1 MMQKPQDDSAPS
13 ASAKSTLSLA
23 RKLRHD
29 SEPSQENEAAEL
41 QAIEAGDTIELPSGP
56 PLPAPR
62 LAPEGVV
69 VTDYKPRRIHRT
81 EDLVAALISLL
92 LIAVVLGLSLQA
104 AAVNEGVTEEVR
116 SLFGDHFRNLLLI
129 PLRFAAGVFLF
140 VSPIAIII
148 SLARR
153 GRFDS
158 VGEVAAT
165 GVVAGGLVL
174 ALRLSLPHLPE
185 VFNSLLT
192 GPDGAGFV
200 SGPDIGLAAL
210 IAGITV
216 AGADASLK
224 VVRYSWYGVWF
235 LLALEVLQGNGTLTT
250 LMLTFLFGRL
260 IGRLGRWVFG
270 YDDRRASPAELVEAV
285 LDVGLVPTRVNRSE
299 KVARSGPL
307 MTWIITEQD
316 DPEELSYGDVNRRL
330 IATLQGDEGTAEDPA
345 VLNPDGQSVDADRR
359 YQLVTADGK
368 VLDLDVL
375 DPERGFTTTA
385 TGLWERFRLAGVAR
399 WTAPT
404 VKASAERIVL
414 TSDTAIAAGVRS
426 AKPVA
431 LSEAG
436 GSVAI
441 VWEPL
446 PQARPLLDLA
456 EEARPEEEPPAPT
469 PSFDEIRASIREE
482 NEGNAEPS
490 GTSDSESPGDQ
501 EVVLSSTIPEL
512 GQDVFSDELLD
523 QAWTQLLAAHNKGVS
538 HRNLDRSRLLVDD
551 KQQVWIVGWEDGDV
565 GSSILNREIDCA
577 QLLVYLAVSVG
588 PRRAVESAKRH
599 LPPAKL
605 AATAMATQAAIV
617 PPGLKK
623 AGANAALLKDL
634 RTELAQTAHAKEE
647 ELEPYK
653 LERFSFKAV
662 LISVIVVV
670 VLVAVLGSLNLDAIG
685 SALRDAN
692 PWWIVAAFAIGLT
705 PWVGSAMSL
714 QAFSSV
720 RLPLWD
726 AILAQVAASFVG
738 VAAPAGIGPAGVNLR
753 LLTKHGMTMPMAIA
767 TVTLLQVYHF
777 LTTILLLLLVVVIS
791 GASLTALSFNPMT
804 VVWIVAGVIALVA
817 ALIAVPQVRKWLWKM
832 IQPVWVQVAPE
843 LARVLARPKEMIY
856 AFVGILIVNVGYIG
870 AFGFSLAAFG
880 QKLNVGSLSVTYLL
894 SNTAGS
900 VVPTPGG
907 IGPVEAALTA
917 GLTVVGISAAIALS
931 ASVVFRL
938 MTFYLQMPIGW
949 AALKWMQ
956 RKDLI

>member
-1 MMQKPQDDSAPS
+1 
-13 ASAKSTLSLA
+13 
-23 RKLRHD
+23 
-29 SEPSQENEAAEL
+29 
-41 QAIEAGDTIELPSGP
+41 
-56 PLPAPR
+56 
-62 LAPEGVV
+62 
-69 VTDYKPRRIHRT
+69 
-81 EDLVAALISLL
+81 
-92 LIAVVLGLSLQA
+92 
-104 AAVNEGVTEEVR
+104 
-116 SLFGDHFRNLLLI
+116 
-129 PLRFAAGVFLF
+129 
-140 VSPIAIII
+140 
-148 SLARR
+148 
-153 GRFDS
+153 
-158 VGEVAAT
+158 
-165 GVVAGGLVL
+165 
-174 ALRLSLPHLPE
+174 
-185 VFNSLLT
+185 
-192 GPDGAGFV
+192 
-200 SGPDIGLAAL
+200 
-210 IAGITV
+210 
-216 AGADASLK
+216 
-224 VVRYSWYGVWF
+224 
-235 LLALEVLQGNGTLTT
+235 
-250 LMLTFLFGRL
+250 
-260 IGRLGRWVFG
+260 
-270 YDDRRASPAELVEAV
+270 
-285 LDVGLVPTRVNRSE
+285 
-299 KVARSGPL
+299 
-307 MTWIITEQD
+307 
-316 DPEELSYGDVNRRL
+316 
-330 IATLQGDEGTAEDPA
+330 
-345 VLNPDGQSVDADRR
+345 
-359 YQLVTADGK
+359 
-368 VLDLDVL
+368 
-375 DPERGFTTTA
+375 
-385 TGLWERFRLAGVAR
+385 
-399 WTAPT
+399 
-404 VKASAERIVL
+404 
-414 TSDTAIAAGVRS
+414 
-426 AKPVA
+426 
-431 LSEAG
+431 
-436 GSVAI
+436 
-441 VWEPL
+441 
-446 PQARPLLDLA
+446 
-456 EEARPEEEPPAPT
+456 
-469 PSFDEIRASIREE
+469 
-482 NEGNAEPS
+482 
-490 GTSDSESPGDQ
+490 
-501 EVVLSSTIPEL
+501 
-512 GQDVFSDELLD
+512 
-523 QAWTQLLAAHNKGVS
+523 
-538 HRNLDRSRLLVDD
+538 
-551 KQQVWIVGWEDGDV
+551 
-565 GSSILNREIDCA
+565 
-577 QLLVYLAVSVG
+577 
-588 PRRAVESAKRH
+588 
-599 LPPAKL
+599 
-605 AATAMATQAAIV
+605 MATQAAIV